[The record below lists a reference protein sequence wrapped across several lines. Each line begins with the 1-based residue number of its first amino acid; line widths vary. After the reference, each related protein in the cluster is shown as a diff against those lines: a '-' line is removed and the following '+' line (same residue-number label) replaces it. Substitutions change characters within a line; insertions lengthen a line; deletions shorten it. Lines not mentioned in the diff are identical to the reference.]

1 MSIEEMHPGQLLEMS
16 GGYWKACALHA
27 SVKLDLFTVIGRDR
41 LEDEE
46 IAAKIKGAKRGVIM
60 LLNALTAMDLLEKI
74 DGRDANTPSALALLS
89 KDSPRYIGHII
100 MHHHYLMESWLK
112 LDQAVLSGEPVRER
126 AVFADDERRKSF
138 LMGMFNIAMGLAPQL
153 VPQVDLAGRRRL
165 LDLGGG
171 PGTYAIHFCLHNPDL
186 TAVVYD
192 LPATRPLAEE
202 TIAKFN
208 LSERIEFRDIDFV
221 QEEIKDKFDVAWLSQ
236 ILHGE
241 GLEECRR
248 IIERAVSALEPG
260 GLIMI
265 HEFILNDTMDGPLS
279 PALFSLNML
288 VGTPKG
294 RSYSE
299 KQIKDMLADAGVK
312 DIQRHPFRSPG
323 DSGIIL
329 GRT

>member
-1 MSIEEMHPGQLLEMS
+1 MSTEELHPGQLLEMS

-27 SVKLDLFTVIGRDR
+27 AVKLDLFTAIGRGR
-41 LEDEE
+41 LECEE
-46 IAAKIKGAKRGVIM
+46 IATGINGAKRGVTM
-60 LLNALTAMDLLEKI
+60 LLNALTAMNLLEKI
-74 DGRDANTPSALALLS
+74 DGKYANTPSALTLLS

-100 MHHHYLMESWLK
+100 MHHHYLMESWQK

-126 AVFADDERRKSF
+126 AVFADEERRKSF
-138 LMGMFNIAMGLAPQL
+138 LMGMFNIAMGMAPQL
-153 VPQVDLAGRRRL
+153 VPQIDLTGRRRL

-192 LPATRPLAEE
+192 LPETRPLAED

-208 LSERIEFRDIDFV
+208 LAERIEFQDIDFV
-221 QEEIKDKFDVAWLSQ
+221 REEIKEKYDVAWLSQ

-241 GLEECRR
+241 GPEECGR
-248 IIERAVSALEPG
+248 IVNRAVSALEPG

-265 HEFILNDTMDGPLS
+265 HEFILNDTMDGPLT

-294 RSYSE
+294 QSYSE
-299 KQIKDMLADAGVK
+299 KQIKDMLVDAGVK
-312 DIQRHPFRSPG
+312 DIQRHPFRSPS

-329 GRT
+329 GRV